1 MSSFRI
7 HLSNI
12 YRLGVKELNSLWA
25 DKVLLFLIIWA
36 FTGGIYSASKGV
48 SQELHNAPV
57 AIVDEDHSQL
67 SQRLIGSLTQPF
79 FKKPNIIELKEMDE
93 ALDRGYNSF
102 AAIIPPSYQK
112 DLQAGRRPKIQ
123 LNIDAT
129 VMSQA
134 FIGSGY
140 IQSIFEREI
149 AEYLNRTTDISSAQP
164 IELVT
169 HVRFNPNLTG
179 FWFGGVMEVIN
190 NVNMLTI
197 ILVGAAYIR
206 EREHGTLE
214 HLLAMPLGPTEIM
227 ISKIWANGL
236 AVLIG
241 ASFALIFVIKI
252 ILGVPIAA
260 SSIPLFILAA
270 AVYLF
275 SAASIG
281 IFLGTI
287 ARSMPQLG
295 LLIFLTIIPLQM
307 LSGGST
313 PQESMPMW
321 VQYVMKLAPTT
332 YFVRLAQ
339 SILYRGAGFS
349 IVWPEFLGI
358 VIIGTVFFFAAL
370 SRFRKSVVQGG

>member
-1 MSSFRI
+1 MSKFRI

-36 FTGGIYSASKGV
+36 FTGGIYSAAKGV

-79 FKKPNIIELKEMDE
+79 FKKPDVISLKDMDE
-93 ALDRGYNSF
+93 ALDRGYYSF
-102 AAIIPPSYQK
+102 AVIIPPSFQK
-112 DLQAGRRPKIQ
+112 DMQAGRSPKIQ

-149 AEYLNRTTDISSAQP
+149 AEYLNRTTDTSSAPP
-164 IELVT
+164 IDLVT

-206 EREHGTLE
+206 EREHG
-214 HLLAMPLGPTEIM
+214 
-227 ISKIWANGL
+227 
-236 AVLIG
+236 
-241 ASFALIFVIKI
+241 IFC
-252 ILGVPIAA
+252 
-260 SSIPLFILAA
+260 
-270 AVYLF
+270 
-275 SAASIG
+275 SAA
-281 IFLGTI
+281 L
-287 ARSMPQLG
+287 
-295 LLIFLTIIPLQM
+295 
-307 LSGGST
+307 T
-313 PQESMPMW
+313 PQ
-321 VQYVMKLAPTT
+321 
-332 YFVRLAQ
+332 
-339 SILYRGAGFS
+339 RG
-349 IVWPEFLGI
+349 
-358 VIIGTVFFFAAL
+358 
-370 SRFRKSVVQGG
+370 KQ